1 MEMRNLLL
9 FLLAL
14 VIYAHAYKITPGF
27 DNYCKKE
34 IPDTCETFTWY
45 GDKYYLG
52 SGFYNIGMYSGY
64 RVQDGCNEVS
74 KYDFNDLNSVDFY
87 ILIRISKNE
96 LKNNPQIMVK
106 YNYRRKKLCEVF
118 RIN

>member
-1 MEMRNLLL
+1 MLKWLL

-14 VIYAHAYKITPGF
+14 AMHVHAYIITPGF

-52 SGFYNIGMYSGY
+52 NGYYNIGMYSGY
-64 RVQDGCNEVS
+64 RVQDGCNGISQYEF
-74 KYDFNDLNSVDFY
+74 DERNSVDFY
-87 ILIRISKNE
+87 ILVRVSKNE
-96 LKNNPQIMVK
+96 LKKNPPIMVK
-106 YNYRRKKLCEVF
+106 YNFRRKKICEVF
-118 RIN
+118 KLK